1 MLFSSEFPP
10 GNPPLRTPGP
20 PPRRQRQR
28 GLTRKAGH
36 LSPTQ
41 LSPTRDLPRA
51 ETGGAARLVREMV
64 ERVSVDLRRRSDWP
78 QVPEGAIDAFCESL
92 VAVDPDAAARHLSA
106 LQARGVSPAALYA
119 GWLAAAARELG
130 RRWDEDELGFADVT
144 LGMTRLQRLLR
155 ELGPAFVGPGRGG
168 AANAPLAFVMAAP
181 GERHIFGPVMFADQ
195 LRRIGWQVR
204 LDVSGDPAACLA
216 MAREAGPDAIGIS
229 AGSRVVV
236 SRLASLVTRLRRAA
250 PGARIVLGGALGRDD
265 PEAGRRSG
273 VDATADSAQEF
284 EAATASQA
292 CHAELRSVT

>member
-1 MLFSSEFPP
+1 MLFFLVFPP
-10 GNPPLRTPGP
+10 GIRRFGRLGP

-92 VAVDPDAAARHLSA
+92 IAADPDAAARHLSA
-106 LQARGVSPAALYA
+106 LQARGLSPDALYA

-144 LGMTRLQRLLR
+144 LAMTRLQRLLR

-168 AANAPLAFVMAAP
+168 AANAPLAFVTAAP

-204 LDVSGDPAACLA
+204 LDVSGDPAASLA
-216 MAREAGPDAIGIS
+216 TAREVAPDAIGVS
-229 AGSRVVV
+229 AGSRVVM
-236 SRLASLVTRLRRAA
+236 SRLASLVTRLRGAV
-250 PGARIVLGGALGRDD
+250 PGARIVLGGALVTED
-265 PEAGRRSG
+265 PEAARRCG
-273 VDATADSAQEF
+273 VDDTAASAQEF

-292 CHAELRSVT
+292 CHAELRTAT